1 MHRNDDDF
9 AHRDPTVEERPLDA
23 AGQSLADALRASFT
37 ILKGIMMVLVVLYLF
52 SNVRCVQ
59 PHEQALVLRLGH
71 LLPNVENPGLVW
83 AFPYPID
90 EIVPLPTN
98 KVNETLI
105 DSHTFHR
112 SAGEVGQSLE
122 MISRD
127 ERQGLNPSLDG
138 ALLTADGGLVH
149 ARWSIT
155 YKIDRV
161 QDFVTNFFGDKTENA
176 EALIRVLVETF
187 GIRVATEMTAE
198 EFIRTRANDVKS
210 EMKWRINERLR
221 ELNAGIEVTLVEMY
235 EQTPPLQIRG
245 AFERTQRNEN
255 FKKKRINEAK
265 KEATQI
271 LSRAAGSVYPELLDL
286 IDQIDNAEATDQPT
300 DELRKKL
307 DRLLSDRVE
316 GEANR
321 LISEA
326 SAYHA
331 VVVGRMQSDVE
342 LYRSLLP
349 EYERNPDL
357 LIARLWERTQQYIF
371 DNPGVRKLYKPAG
384 TKIRIQIPLDP
395 ESERIEEE
403 ERLQD
408 KKFDMRD
415 LIPPR
420 RAAIVPDP
428 WGQ

>member
-1 MHRNDDDF
+1 MHGHDDDF

-23 AGQSLADALRASFT
+23 AGQSLADALRASFK

-59 PHEQALVLRLGH
+59 SHEQALVLRLGR
-71 LLPNVENPGLVW
+71 LLPNVEDPGLVW
-83 AFPYPID
+83 AFPYPLD

-98 KVNETLI
+98 KINETLI

-112 SAGEVGQSLE
+112 REGEIGQPLK

-127 ERQGLNPSLDG
+127 ERQGLHPSLDG
-138 ALLTADGGLVH
+138 ALLTAEGGLIH
-149 ARWSIT
+149 ARWSVS
-155 YKIDRV
+155 YKINKV
-161 QDFVTNFFGDKTENA
+161 QDFVSNFFGDKTETA
-176 EALIRVLVETF
+176 DALIRVLVETF
-187 GIRVATEMTAE
+187 GIRVASEMTAE

-210 EMKWRINERLR
+210 EMKRRINERLR
-221 ELNAGIEVTLVEMY
+221 ELNTGITVTMVEMY

-271 LSRAAGSVYPELLDL
+271 LSRAAGSVYQELLDL
-286 IDQIDNAEATDQPT
+286 IDAIDKAESADQPT

-307 DRLLSDRVE
+307 DRMLSDRVE

-342 LYRSLLP
+342 LYRTLLP
-349 EYERNPDL
+349 EYERNPDG
-357 LIARLWERTQQYIF
+357 LIARLWERTQQFIF

-384 TKIRIQIPLDP
+384 TKLRIQIPLDP
-395 ESERIEEE
+395 NAERIEEE
-403 ERLQD
+403 RRLRD
-408 KKFDMRD
+408 NKFD
-415 LIPPR
+415 LSQLLPPK
-420 RAAIVPDP
+420 AIIVPEP
-428 WGQ
+428 W

>member
-1 MHRNDDDF
+1 MHRHDDDF

-23 AGQSLADALRASFT
+23 AGQSLADALRATFK

-52 SNVRCVQ
+52 SNVQCVQ

-71 LLPNVENPGLVW
+71 LLPDVEEPGLVW
-83 AFPYPID
+83 AFPYPLD

-98 KVNETLI
+98 KINETLI

-112 SAGEVGQSLE
+112 REGEIGQPLN
-122 MISRD
+122 MIARD

-138 ALLTADGGLVH
+138 ALLTADGGLIH
-149 ARWSIT
+149 ARWSVT

-161 QDFVTNFFGDKTENA
+161 QDFVSNFFGDKTENA
-176 EALIRVLVETF
+176 EALLRMLVETY
-187 GIRVATEMTAE
+187 GIRVASERTAE
-198 EFIRTRANDVKS
+198 EFIRTRADDVKS
-210 EMKWRINERLR
+210 EMKRRINKRLR
-221 ELNAGIEVTLVEMY
+221 ELNAGIDVSLVEMY

-245 AFERTQRNEN
+245 AFDRTQRNEN
-255 FKKKRINEAK
+255 FKKKRIDEAK

-271 LSRAAGSVYPELLDL
+271 LSRAAGSVYAELLDL
-286 IDQIDNAEATDQPT
+286 IDEIDEAQSADQPT

-307 DRLLSDRVE
+307 DQLLSVRVE

-349 EYERNPDL
+349 EYERNPHL

-403 ERLQD
+403 RRLQGNE
-408 KKFDMRD
+408 FDMSKLLKRKKV
-415 LIPPR
+415 
-420 RAAIVPDP
+420 IVPPP
-428 WGQ
+428 WEQ

>member
-1 MHRNDDDF
+1 MHQHDDEF

-23 AGQSLADALRASFT
+23 AGQSLADALRASFK

-52 SNVRCVQ
+52 SNVQCVQ

-71 LLPNVENPGLVW
+71 LLPNVKNPGLVW
-83 AFPYPID
+83 AFPYPLD

-98 KVNETLI
+98 MINETLI

-112 SAGEVGQSLE
+112 REGEIGQPLN

-127 ERQGLNPSLDG
+127 ERQGLNPTLDG
-138 ALLTADGGLVH
+138 ALLTADGGLIH
-149 ARWSIT
+149 TRWNVT

-161 QDFVTNFFGDKTENA
+161 QDFVSNFFGDKTENA

-187 GIRVATEMTAE
+187 GIHVATEMTAE
-198 EFIRTRANDVKS
+198 EFIRTRADEVKS
-210 EMKWRINERLR
+210 EIKRRINERLR
-221 ELNAGIEVTLVEMY
+221 ELNAGINVILVEMY

-255 FKKKRINEAK
+255 FKKKRINEAQ

-286 IDQIDNAEATDQPT
+286 IDQIDKAQSADQPT
-300 DELRKKL
+300 DVLREKL
-307 DRLLSDRVE
+307 DRMLSDRVE

-342 LYRSLLP
+342 LYRTLLP

-357 LIARLWERTQQYIF
+357 LIARLWERTQQFIF

-384 TKIRIQIPLDP
+384 TKLRMQIPLDP
-395 ESERIEEE
+395 ESERIAE
-403 ERLQD
+403 ERRLRD
-408 KKFDMRD
+408 KKFDMND
-415 LIPPR
+415 LLPPQ
-420 RAAIVPDP
+420 AVVLPEP
-428 WGQ
+428 WQQ